1 MNRALVVATRKSQLA
16 LTQTRAFI
24 ASLKLAHPGLEV
36 SELHVTTS
44 GDVIQDRSLAEIGG
58 KGLFVKEIEIA
69 LLEGRADFA
78 VHSMKDVPAE
88 LAPGLCIAAIP
99 AREDARDVVI
109 SRDETSIEQ
118 LPHAARLGTSSL
130 RRKVQLAEARPD
142 FEFFPLR
149 GNVDTRIRRCK
160 EGVVDAILLA
170 AAGLARLGW
179 LDRVSQFLTVEQCLP
194 AAGQGALGIE
204 CRSDDATI
212 RELLAPLHD
221 AEAAIRVAAERGVQR
236 AIGGGCQV
244 PMAAHAERN
253 AENLRLRALLAN
265 DSGALWRSERSILWP
280 ADEARAAQMGEEMGR
295 ELLEKAQKG
304 VLDSAP

>member
-1 MNRALVVATRKSQLA
+1 MKRALVVATRKSQLA

-24 ASLKLAHPGLEV
+24 AHLRLAHPSLDV
-36 SELHVTTS
+36 TELHVTTS

-58 KGLFVKEIEIA
+58 KGLFVKEIELA
-69 LLEGRADFA
+69 LLERRADLA

-88 LAPGLCIAAIP
+88 LASGCCIAAIP

-109 SRDETSIEQ
+109 SRDGRSIEQ
-118 LPHAARLGTSSL
+118 LPKGARVGTSSL
-130 RRKVQLAEARPD
+130 RRQVQLAEARSD

-179 LDRVSQFLTVEQCLP
+179 LDRVSQFLPVDECLP

-204 CRSDDATI
+204 CRSEDSAA
-212 RELLAPLHD
+212 RELLRVLHD
-221 AEAAIRVAAERGVQR
+221 SEAATRVAAERGVQR

-244 PMAAHAERN
+244 PMAAYAERN
-253 AENLRLRALLAN
+253 AENLRVRALLAN
-265 DSGALWRSERSILWP
+265 DSGGLWRSERSILWP
-280 ADEARAAQMGEEMGR
+280 ADEAVAARLGEEMGR

-304 VLDSAP
+304 VLDS